1 MSLLVVLEVS
11 AACSPA
17 PVCDGPVAG
26 DRVEACLG
34 LDVMIIK
41 PVKTTPGSVSK
52 SMTVQQPLVVVAVK
66 FIVSQPEVDDKRCF
80 CCLGDVCVQDDAA
93 GAFWRFI
100 NPRFQ
105 GLCWTTAVIYM
116 SVLAVVNLRQ

>member
-1 MSLLVVLEVS
+1 M
-11 AACSPA
+11 
-17 PVCDGPVAG
+17 CDDPVAG

-41 PVKTTPGSVSK
+41 PVKTTPGNVSK
-52 SMTVQQPLVVVAVK
+52 SMTVQQPLVVVVVVVALK

-93 GAFWRFI
+93 GAYWRFI
-100 NPRFQ
+100 NPRF
-105 GLCWTTAVIYM
+105 
-116 SVLAVVNLRQ
+116 